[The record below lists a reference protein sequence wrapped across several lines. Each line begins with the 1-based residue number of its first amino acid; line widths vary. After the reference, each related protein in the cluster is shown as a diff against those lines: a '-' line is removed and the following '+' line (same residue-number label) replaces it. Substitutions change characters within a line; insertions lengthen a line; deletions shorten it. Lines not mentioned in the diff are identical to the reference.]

1 MRDLHL
7 EPGMAF
13 KRAVNLAK
21 QRKGAAR
28 CGLALLATCV
38 FAGGAAVQAGP
49 HDAFGGLMGV
59 VSQARSGAVDT
70 ESEEKIRL
78 GPAPLQAAVT
88 SAKLSLWFSKAARC
102 AISRG

>member
-70 ESEEKIRL
+70 ESDGRRFGWGLRHCKQLLHQR
-78 GPAPLQAAVT
+78 
-88 SAKLSLWFSKAARC
+88 S
-102 AISRG
+102 